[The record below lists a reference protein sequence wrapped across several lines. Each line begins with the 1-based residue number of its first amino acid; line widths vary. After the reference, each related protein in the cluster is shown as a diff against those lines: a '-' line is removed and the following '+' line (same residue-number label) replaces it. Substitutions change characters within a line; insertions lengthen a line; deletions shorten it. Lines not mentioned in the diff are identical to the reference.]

1 MSWFLEALKWW
12 IPQVKIENL
21 DLIIL
26 MKIILLKYFLK
37 KSKDIFSSYNKLIL
51 KQLSYWIF
59 LFIAFMLN

>member
-26 MKIILLKYFLK
+26 MKIILLKYLLK